1 MPMPPIV
8 VVADL
13 FAHRGVEA
21 DRVRSEQSLLL
32 LMEAMCAINVLH
44 LRQRRYP

>member
-1 MPMPPIV
+1 MAMPPIV

-13 FAHRGVEA
+13 FTHRGNEK

-32 LMEAMCAINVLH
+32 LM
-44 LRQRRYP
+44 